1 MSVKDAKPDGGRFR
15 AILLR
20 WGIAALLGAVLLVV
34 VGLPA
39 RRDTARNARIA
50 AELQAGYQGM
60 ERWEVDG
67 PEIEQAVASHDAA
80 VERRWRRL
88 FPADK
93 GKDVLFLELARI
105 ADASGVSDFFLA
117 EKDTEMGAGVVV
129 QADAPMDDAPP
140 VDDMAMDD
148 AAPSVTLES
157 YRVRSRFQGD
167 LESTARFL
175 AGLENVER
183 ALTVREISI
192 REGGPRLIV
201 EMEMELYVDKE
212 A

>member
-1 MSVKDAKPDGGRFR
+1 MNAKEGKTAGGRFR
-15 AILLR
+15 SPLWR
-20 WGIAALLGAVLLVV
+20 WGAAVLLGAGLLVA

-39 RRDTARNARIA
+39 RRDASRNDHLA
-50 AELQAGYQGM
+50 ADMQAGYQGM

-67 PEIEQAVASHDAA
+67 AEIEQAVAAHGEDVA
-80 VERRWRRL
+80 RRWSRL

-117 EKDTEMGAGVVV
+117 EDAAEMGAGEPVRN
-129 QADAPMDDAPP
+129 DAPMDDGPP
-140 VDDMAMDD
+140 TDGMEMQD
-148 AAPSVTLES
+148 AAPSVTVEGF
-157 YRVRSRFQGD
+157 RVRSRFQGD
-167 LESTARFL
+167 LAATARFL

-183 ALTVREISI
+183 ALTVREIRI
-192 REGGPRLIV
+192 REGGQRLIV
-201 EMEMELYVDKE
+201 EMEMEFYVSQE